1 MLRRVE
7 NLLMALLTTATLA
20 IVSYEVVVRYFFPRY
35 LTDWGMELSIYFTVW
50 SIFIAGASLVRE
62 ARHVRADIVLI
73 MLPVW
78 MQRVLEIVALVVGLI
93 FACVLTWFG
102 FQMVENARE
111 LGELSESSLRFPLWL
126 YYLCLPV
133 GAGLMIPPYIHR
145 LYLFIFKFDPET
157 MLVTH
162 EQVTRDK

>member
-1 MLRRVE
+1 MLKRIE
-7 NLLMALLTTATLA
+7 NVLMALLAIATLA

-35 LTDWGMELSIYFTVW
+35 LTDWGMELTIYFTVW
-50 SIFIAGASLVRE
+50 AIFVAGASLVRE
-62 ARHVRADIVLI
+62 SRHVRADIILI

-78 MQRVLEIVALVVGLI
+78 AQRLLEIVALIVGLI

-102 FQMVENARE
+102 IQMVLNAQG

-126 YYLCLPV
+126 YYLCVPV
-133 GAGLMIPPYIHR
+133 GAGLMIPPFLNR
-145 LYLFIFKFDPET
+145 LYLCIFRFDPET

>member
-1 MLRRVE
+1 MLKWVE
-7 NLLMALLTTATLA
+7 NTLMALLAIATLS

-35 LTDWGMELSIYFTVW
+35 LTDWGMEVTIYFTVW
-50 SIFIAGASLVRE
+50 SIFIAGAALVRE
-62 ARHVRADIVLI
+62 QRHVRADILLI
-73 MLPVW
+73 MLPAW
-78 MQRVLEIVALVVGLI
+78 AQRLLEIIALLIGLA

-102 FQMVENARE
+102 YQMVENARG

-133 GAGLMIPPYIHR
+133 GAFLMIPPYLHR
-145 LYLFIFKFDPET
+145 LYLYIFRFDPAT

-162 EQVTRDK
+162 EQVARDK